1 MAQDTTGTP
10 NIAQHTGRFA
20 RDVWDEMLK
29 VNWTSRA
36 QLWQTTKVVIVSTL
50 VMAAYLY
57 IADYLFA
64 AVLTRFLD

>member
-10 NIAQHTGRFA
+10 NVAQRTGRFV

-57 IADYLFA
+57 IVDYLFA

>member
-1 MAQDTTGTP
+1 MAQDTEGTP
-10 NIAQHTGRFA
+10 NIAQRTVHFV
-20 RDVWDEMLK
+20 RDVWDEMHK

-36 QLWQTTKVVIVSTL
+36 QLWQTTKVVIIGTL
-50 VMAAYLY
+50 LMAAYLY